1 MGDPAKIG
9 WGTVLLSAGKED
21 ARIRTRS
28 RGQSLVELA
37 LVLPLLVLLLGGL
50 VETVFYVRNYLALLE
65 ASREGARIGAR
76 GSASY
81 DNSEIDALVQQDLS
95 RQGIDTTT
103 GLVDVIIVR
112 AEVGPGEAVTNYSAV
127 RMHDSSQPV
136 YLTQS
141 KLHERLQA
149 GDPKARLVAV
159 ELYYNHQPILGLPL
173 VSAIFPNPML
183 VHTYSIMRMLQ

>member
-1 MGDPAKIG
+1 MGDPAMIG
-9 WGTVLLSAGKED
+9 WGSVLLSAGKED
-21 ARIRTRS
+21 ALIRSRS

-37 LVLPLLVLLLGGL
+37 LVLPLLILLLGGL

-76 GSASY
+76 GSANY
-81 DNSEIDALVQQDLS
+81 DDSEIDALVQQDLS

-136 YLTQS
+136 YLTRL

-149 GDPKARLVAV
+149 RDPKARLVAV
-159 ELYYNHQPILGLPL
+159 ELYYNHRPVLGLPL
-173 VSAIFPNPML
+173 VSVIFPNPML
-183 VHTYSIMRMLQ
+183 LHTYSIMRMLQ

>member
-9 WGTVLLSAGKED
+9 LGFVLLSAGKED
-21 ARIRTRS
+21 ALIRSRS

-37 LVLPLLVLLLGGL
+37 LVLPLLILLLGGL

-81 DNSEIDALVQQDLS
+81 DDSEIDALVQQDLV

-127 RMHDSSQPV
+127 RMRDSSQPI

-149 GDPKARLVAV
+149 SDPKARLVAV

-173 VSAIFPNPML
+173 VSVIFPNPML